1 MRERCNGLCHMEI
14 ETTYRAVFDS
24 EWDLASVRSAI
35 EGARHVVLVA
45 HQNADGDA
53 VGSVLGMY
61 HLLVETFHETSHEDG
76 TIYKEPFHETALQ
89 ITPMLPDGVP
99 MDLDWLPGAEHILSG
114 KTQYDA
120 CCKAIEEADL
130 VIMLDL
136 NTVERT
142 GVLAEALSKAS
153 ARQLLVDHH
162 ERHQDIKTS
171 RLQDFET
178 SRHIAVVEPR
188 ISSTCELVY
197 WLMHEAFGDNIF
209 NRDAATCLYTGICTD
224 TGTFSYSND
233 RESVYLAAAALLRFG
248 IDPMAINREIKNVF
262 TEERLRFFGHAM
274 DSLLTVYPEQEVA
287 LMTIPAK
294 EMETYGVESA
304 DLTGLINEVMK
315 LRAVDCGILIREE
328 KERVRLSLRSKVR
341 YDVNQLA
348 RELFPVGGG
357 HVRAAGATSHQSLQE
372 TVKTV
377 KRKLGLAIAAIGV
390 MLCMSCNNVPVV
402 ESESAKGKDLTE
414 NLINAN
420 RYISQ
425 GEETSIDSY
434 ASRRGWQMT
443 VLPCGARVMMTE
455 EGKGE
460 PVAYDETVVINY
472 RVENL
477 GGEVI
482 YGNTADT
489 VVAGRLEPTRGLD
502 AALLTMRHG
511 DRAWVIVP
519 SELAYGVVGDGDR
532 IGTRT
537 VLVYELRI
545 EN

>member
-24 EWDLASVRSAI
+24 EWDVAGVRSAI
-35 EGARHVVLVA
+35 EGAGHVVLVA

-99 MDLDWLPGAEHILSG
+99 MDLDWLPGAEQILSG
-114 KTQYDA
+114 KTQYEA
-120 CCKAIEEADL
+120 CQKAIAEADL

-153 ARQLLVDHH
+153 ARQLLIDHH
-162 ERHQDIKTS
+162 ERSAND
-171 RLQDFET
+171 RCNALC
-178 SRHIAVVEPR
+178 VVEPR

-197 WLMHEAFGDNIF
+197 WLMQRAFGDSIF
-209 NRDAATCLYTGICTD
+209 SREAATCLYTGICTD
-224 TGTFSYSND
+224 TGTFSYSNE
-233 RESVYLAAAALLRFG
+233 RQSVYLAAAALLRFG

-294 EMETYGVESA
+294 EMEAYGVESA

-377 KRKLGLAIAAIGV
+377 KRKLGLALAAIGV

-402 ESESAKGKDLTE
+402 ETGEAKGNDLTE

-420 RYISQ
+420 RYIAQS
-425 GEETSIDSY
+425 EETSIDSY

-455 EGKGE
+455 EGKGK
-460 PVAYDETVVINY
+460 PVAYDETVIINY
-472 RVENL
+472 QVENL

-502 AALLTMRHG
+502 AALLTMKHG